1 MMGVSKDDIL
11 YNMQKEVTNAQL
23 NVANEA
29 QLKQHIAR
37 ITMLCDLLLTSSQ
50 QVVEQGHISVEQL
63 DAHMEKTQAK
73 QVVTDDPYDIFDF

>member
-1 MMGVSKDDIL
+1 MMGISKDDIL

-37 ITMLCDLLLTSSQ
+37 ITMLCDLLLSSSQ

-63 DAHMEKTQAK
+63 DAHMEETQSK